1 MHDDHCRMKL
11 RCHTNNLNWE
21 EENGQKYARA
31 DKRPSKPETSKKEHV
46 GYSQEGVA
54 SQHKPEGEEDETP
67 AQIAGKMSRAQQ
79 AIFKD
84 VVLLRKV

>member
-1 MHDDHCRMKL
+1 MKL

-21 EENGQKYARA
+21 EENGQRNARA
-31 DKRPSKPETSKKEHV
+31 DKRPRKPETSKKEHV

-54 SQHKPEGEEDETP
+54 SQHKPEGKGDETP
-67 AQIAGKMSRAQQ
+67 AKITGKMSRVQQ

-84 VVLLRKV
+84 VVLLKKVK